1 MILQERNL
9 KKLIEPEEVELIDL
23 KLPEVSN
30 PRVVAGQQQV
40 QYEAVHRITV
50 TKRFSHIMGLH
61 TRFFLLKSD
70 MILNHSSTEKNK

>member
-9 KKLIEPEEVELIDL
+9 VKLIEPEEVELIDL

-40 QYEAVHRITV
+40 QYEAVHSDETIFTYCE
-50 TKRFSHIMGLH
+50 IY
-61 TRFFLLKSD
+61 TRLFLQNL
-70 MILNHSSTEKNK
+70 M